1 MNNSENV
8 QALPALPEEEL
19 ENLGPGCYV
28 KVCKGSCCYWA
39 EITENKGENFAAVVH
54 HELDKTNCPESQNEK
69 VVSVFSK
76 KQIVDLGCDNYCW
89 C

>member
-1 MNNSENV
+1 MNTSENL
-8 QALPALPEEEL
+8 QALPTEEL

-28 KVCKGSCCYWA
+28 KVREGSCSYWA
-39 EITENKGENFAAVVH
+39 EIMSSETGNGFKGIVH
-54 HELDKTNCPESQNEK
+54 HELDTAKCGESHDQK
-69 VVSVFSK
+69 VVSVFTK